1 MTQTKEIIVLDNSS
15 CRVFTTHIQH
25 NPTDDL
31 EIAVDNRLTDLGFR
45 MDECSWMEVQEDTEV
60 EVIES

>member
-1 MTQTKEIIVLDNSS
+1 MTQTKEIIVLDNST

-25 NPTDDL
+25 NPSDDL
-31 EIAVDNRLTDLGFR
+31 EIAVDDRLTELGFR
-45 MDECSWMEVQEDTEV
+45 MDECSWMEIGEDFEL